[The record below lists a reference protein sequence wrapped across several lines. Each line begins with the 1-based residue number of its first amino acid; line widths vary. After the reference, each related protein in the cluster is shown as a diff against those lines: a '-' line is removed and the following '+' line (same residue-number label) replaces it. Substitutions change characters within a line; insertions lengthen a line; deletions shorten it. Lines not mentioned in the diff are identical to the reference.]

1 MKTAFLVA
9 LVCCKRP
16 ADLCNMQKVKGYWQ
30 LSSSGFSCQPLGFG
44 KTETHNPAPPIIIE
58 PFLEDLRLC
67 PVHHLVTLDEKLQ
80 TLRPDSVS
88 QFWISSRKPY
98 QAVKVPT
105 MSKCLTEVITNSG
118 CVGGTARDVRSVGA
132 STAVQ
137 SGLDIKKIMKAADWQ
152 RISTLQRHYFKPQKL
167 DSLSLILKTG
177 Q

>member
-1 MKTAFLVA
+1 
-9 LVCCKRP
+9 
-16 ADLCNMQKVKGYWQ
+16 MQKVKGYWQ

-58 PFLEDLRLC
+58 PFLEDPRLC

-105 MSKCLTEVITNSG
+105 MSKWLTEVITTSG